1 MPHYLPLSRVARL
14 VGVSRN
20 TLQAMVKQGHLD
32 TFDGMIELEE
42 LLRAFPDIH
51 WQEEGELDHV
61 NEIKERAFGKRLRE
75 RVLPDK
81 EVLAERLYELGK
93 EFASAKSLL
102 LHYDQVFD
110 WLCTQLGE
118 LADSGGGASAAA
130 VSLKQ
135 RLRQQLHAAP
145 QEAERGRALLAQES
159 VMRIISAHVVVQ
171 PSGHEFFVEGNDTL
185 LEAALRAGIPLDYGC
200 SNGNCGECKARLL
213 SGQVKKARPYD
224 YVLKGPEKADGT
236 ILLCSYTAVSDVVI
250 EAHVAGVDD
259 IPQQTLQARVR
270 NIERLSDEMLAV
282 HLFAPR
288 SQRLRFL
295 AGQQVH
301 LTIGDAADDFYVVS
315 CPCEERHIEVHVRNN
330 GRPFAQRAFDGL
342 CKEDTVTLTGPRG
355 SFVVELDSRRSV
367 MFLAWDAG
375 FAPIKSLVQHVMSLE
390 MADAMD
396 LYWVSDRLPHY
407 QDNLCRSWADALDNF
422 HYQPLFAQAGMVD
435 LIRTIFSRHSDMA
448 HCDIYAAGPAPFLAA
463 AKAAAMERG
472 ASLLGVHSEK
482 VE

>member
-1 MPHYLPLSRVARL
+1 MI
-14 VGVSRN
+14 
-20 TLQAMVKQGHLD
+20 KQGRLD

-110 WLCTQLGE
+110 WLCKQLGA
-118 LADSGGGASAAA
+118 LAESSGEASAE
-130 VSLKQ
+130 VLSLKH
-135 RLRQQLHAAP
+135 RLRQQLQAAP

-159 VMRIISAHVVVQ
+159 MMRMMSAHVLVQ

-200 SNGNCGECKARLL
+200 SSGNCGECKARLL
-213 SGQVKKARPYD
+213 SGQVKKAHPHD
-224 YVLKGPEKADGT
+224 YVLKVPEKANGT

-250 EAHVAGVDD
+250 EAQVAGVDD
-259 IPQQTLQARVR
+259 IPQQRLQARVR
-270 NIERLSDEMLAV
+270 NIERLSDEVLAV

-295 AGQQVH
+295 AGQQVR
-301 LTIGDAADDFYVVS
+301 LSIGDAADDYYVAS
-315 CPCEERHIEVHVRNN
+315 CPCEERHIEVHVRAD
-330 GRPFAQRAFDGL
+330 GRPFARRAFDGL
-342 CKEDTVTLTGPRG
+342 RKEDAVTVTGPRG
-355 SFVVELDSRRSV
+355 TFVVQLDSRRPV

-390 MADAMD
+390 MADSMD
-396 LYWVSDRLPHY
+396 LYWVSERLPHY
-407 QDNLCRSWADALDNF
+407 QENLCRSWADALDNF
-422 HYQPLFAQAGMVD
+422 QYRPLFAQAGMAE
-435 LIRTIFSRHSDMA
+435 LIQTIFSRHPDMA
-448 HCDIYAAGPAPFLAA
+448 HCDIYAAGPAPFLEA

-472 ASLLGVHSEK
+472 ASPLGFHSER